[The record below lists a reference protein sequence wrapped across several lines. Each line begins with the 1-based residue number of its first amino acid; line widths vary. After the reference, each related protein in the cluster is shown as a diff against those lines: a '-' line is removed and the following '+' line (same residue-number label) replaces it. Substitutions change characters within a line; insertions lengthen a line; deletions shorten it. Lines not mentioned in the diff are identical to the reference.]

1 MIIKETV
8 ASVRN
13 YFSERATEGE
23 FSDCLKIMLDNPDHS
38 YFSKSERVK
47 FINYVEQQLDGS
59 ESDASI
65 SKRILLLSSLLDPA
79 NFKKKIQSMYNNK
92 TLTCFFNTSDPR
104 YHYSRRNFD
113 EDDITIDFLLDS
125 DLLPDLREDDQDTY
139 ESIIDSIC
147 DRSNGDKLTKIAEN
161 GNLEVL
167 RSVILK
173 RQKFLVKVL
182 NSDNKAIQDVCKQ
195 SLGTIKNL
203 YQSINFLLHECGKQV
218 AHSNGVSNLRNYTE
232 KYIEDNTPSLIDK
245 DVLVQYIN
253 IDADWSHFRHIFSS
267 YCDLSK
273 AIINMASDELLA
285 KMKVYN
291 FSDIES
297 EIEKFLIA
305 CINDRKLD
313 FVDKFIVELSYNRVS
328 TLLRHAI
335 EKPTMYV
342 EGTIPVLLKGKPRK
356 FHSSFTERLDN
367 SKEHAEKFLLSYPSD
382 TTGNIT
388 RGRASA
394 IAFLKEVPLLY
405 AYQESKINKK
415 VKV

>member
-1 MIIKETV
+1 MNIKETV

-59 ESDASI
+59 ESDSSI

-79 NFKKKIQSMYNNK
+79 NFKQKIQSMYNNK

-125 DLLPDLREDDQDTY
+125 DLLPDIREDDKDTY

-147 DRSNGDKLTKIAEN
+147 DRSNSDKLSTIAAN

-173 RQKFLVKVL
+173 RQKFLLKAF
-182 NSDNKAIQDVCKQ
+182 NSDNEAIRDVCKQ
-195 SLGTIKNL
+195 SLGTIKDL
-203 YQSINFLLHECGKQV
+203 YQNIDFWLHECGKQV
-218 AHSNGVSNLRNYTE
+218 AHSNTVSNLRSFTE
-232 KYIEDNTPSLIDK
+232 QYVETNTPSLIDK
-245 DVLVQYIN
+245 DVLLQYIN
-253 IDADWSHFRHIFSS
+253 IDADWSHFRHIFSL
-267 YCDLSK
+267 YCDFSK

-285 KMKVYN
+285 KMKVCD
-291 FSDIES
+291 FSEIES
-297 EIEKFLIA
+297 DIEKFLIA

-382 TTGNIT
+382 TTGNIA

>member
-1 MIIKETV
+1 MIIKERV

-13 YFSERATEGE
+13 FFSEKATEGE

-59 ESDASI
+59 ESDVSI
-65 SKRILLLSSLLDPA
+65 SKRILLLTSLLDPA
-79 NFKKKIQSMYNNK
+79 NFKQKIQSMYNNK
-92 TLTCFFNTSDPR
+92 TLTCLFTNNDT
-104 YHYSRRNFD
+104 YYNHSRRNSD

-125 DLLPDLREDDQDTY
+125 DLLPDIREDDKDTY
-139 ESIIDSIC
+139 QSIIDSIC
-147 DRSNGDKLTKIAEN
+147 DRSNGDKLSTIAVN

-173 RQKFLVKVL
+173 RQKFLL
-182 NSDNKAIQDVCKQ
+182 NAFNSDNKAVQDVCKQ
-195 SLGTIKNL
+195 SLGTIKGL
-203 YQSINFLLHECGKQV
+203 YQNINCWLHECGKQV
-218 AHSNGVSNLRNYTE
+218 AHSNGVSNLRSYTE
-232 KYIEDNTPSLIDK
+232 QYIEDNTPSLIDK
-245 DVLVQYIN
+245 DVLLQYIN
-253 IDADWSHFRHIFSS
+253 IDADCYHFRHIFAS

-273 AIINMASDELLA
+273 AIIKMASDELLA
-285 KMKVYN
+285 KMKVYD
-291 FSDIES
+291 FSEIES
-297 EIEKFLIA
+297 DIEKFLIA
-305 CINDRKLD
+305 CISDRKLD
-313 FVDKFIVELSYNRVS
+313 FVEKFIVELSYNRVS

-342 EGTIPVLLKGKPRK
+342 EGAIPVLLKGKPRK

-367 SKEHAEKFLLSYPSD
+367 SKEHTERFLLSYPSD
-382 TTGNIT
+382 ITGNIT